1 MGRHPEPPSSNFDS
15 LVFAATT
22 RGIEMNVSNS
32 KHLSDTLDAAKI
44 DGDDYVQTLLRMMAT
59 RCMFQAVYF
68 SSGMESNYLHYGLA
82 AQIYTHFTSPIRR
95 YADVLVHRL
104 LAASIGADVTYAKLL
119 DKQHTQKVCL
129 QLNYRNR
136 MSQYAQRASV
146 QLNTLLFFK
155 NKVIE
160 QDAFIII
167 VKKSC
172 MNVLIPQYGLEGTI
186 SFENID
192 ESLVD
197 FNREECKVT
206 IGG

>member
-1 MGRHPEPPSSNFDS
+1 
-15 LVFAATT
+15 
-22 RGIEMNVSNS
+22 
-32 KHLSDTLDAAKI
+32 
-44 DGDDYVQTLLRMMAT
+44 MMAT
-59 RCMFQAVYF
+59 RCMYQAVYF
-68 SSGMESNYLHYGLA
+68 CSGLESDYLHYGLA
-82 AQIYTHFTSPIRR
+82 ANIYTHFTSPIRR

-119 DKQHTQKVCL
+119 DKNHTSKVTQ

-197 FNREECKVT
+197 FSREECKVT
-206 IGG
+206 IGGKIKLQVFDKVRVQISVDSSNIQKNVLIMKLKNREFEGIELGPKVKKART